1 MLRRLLA
8 GLAVVVTAG
17 CNGSGDTRSATP
29 DVAAP
34 DGPFSYALYAH
45 QLAVH
50 VDERGMVDYES
61 LKSNSDLLNQFIAAL
76 GAVDAAEFER
86 WSREEQLAFWI
97 NAYNAITLKY
107 IVDHYPIKPGGI
119 ISSVR
124 FPDESIRQ
132 IDGVWTKLTTR
143 VVGEEMTL
151 DHIEHEILRKEFDE
165 PRIHAALV
173 CAAMSCPP
181 LRQEPFVAENI
192 EEQLADQSRRF
203 LADKNRFRIDR
214 DANVIYVSQIF
225 EWFGEDFVGKYTPS
239 SGFEG
244 RNDAERAFLNFASQ
258 YVSEEDAAYL
268 RDGDYAVRFID
279 YDWTLNDQKL
289 S

>member
-1 MLRRLLA
+1 MLRKIL
-8 GLAVVVTAG
+8 GLMAAVAVTG

-34 DGPFSYALYAH
+34 DGPFSYAPYAH

-61 LKSNSDLLNQFIAAL
+61 LKSNPDSLHQFIAAM
-76 GAVDAAEFER
+76 GAIEPAEFET
-86 WSREEQLAFWI
+86 WSQEERLAFWI

-107 IVDHYPIKPGGI
+107 IIDHYPIEPGGI

-132 IDGVWTKLTTR
+132 IDGVWTKMTTR
-143 VVGEEMTL
+143 VVGEELTL
-151 DHIEHEILRKEFDE
+151 DHIEHEILRKKFDE

-173 CAAMSCPP
+173 CAAMGCPP
-181 LRQEPFVAENI
+181 LRQEPFLGESL

-214 DANVIYVSQIF
+214 DAKVVYVSQIF
-225 EWFGEDFVGKYTPS
+225 EWFGDDLIKAYLPAD
-239 SGFEG
+239 GFAG
-244 RNDAERAFLNFASQ
+244 HTKTERAFLNFVSQ
-258 YVSEEDAAYL
+258 YVSEDDAAFL
-268 RDGDYAVRFID
+268 RSGDYAIAFIE